1 MDHNFSNKDVDD
13 QSKGLVHGGYSNSGA
28 LLIIVIMASSD
39 IIAASSDVIAA
50 SSDVI
55 AANAN
60 QVRLPLLCHVL
71 LHNFLFHLRTPGHKF
86 WRAPR

>member
-50 SSDVI
+50 
-55 AANAN
+55 NAN

>member
-1 MDHNFSNKDVDD
+1 MDHSFSNKDVDD
-13 QSKGLVHGGYSNSGA
+13 QSKGLVHGGCSNSGA
-28 LLIIVIMASSD
+28 LLIIVI
-39 IIAASSDVIAA
+39 AAR
-50 SSDVI
+50 SDVI
-55 AANAN
+55 AANAS